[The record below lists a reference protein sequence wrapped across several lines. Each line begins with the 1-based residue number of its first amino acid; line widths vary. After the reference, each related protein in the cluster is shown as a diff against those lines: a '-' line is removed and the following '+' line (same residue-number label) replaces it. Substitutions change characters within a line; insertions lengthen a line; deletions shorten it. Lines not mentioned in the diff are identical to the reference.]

1 MSVVTI
7 KKELF
12 AELPRGIQ
20 LTLAVPVPRSR
31 PLGDVN
37 AAMLKLDMSDEE
49 IFTLV
54 DQGFLIAF
62 NISSAAESETRCV
75 RVLTKSIDLFLE
87 SRGKK
92 RLEMPWPEIFK
103 TTFGRS
109 TTHPALTGLEVKR
122 GLNCTRGHVE
132 NVAGA
137 FFKVINRAKPGRGN
151 TPSFTTASVEAWL
164 KGRQL

>member
-1 MSVVTI
+1 MSLIAI

-20 LTLAVPVPRSR
+20 LTLAVPVQRVR

-37 AAMLKLDMSDEE
+37 AAMLTLDMSDEE
-49 IFTLV
+49 IFKLV
-54 DQGFLIAF
+54 DLGYLIAF
-62 NISSAAESETRCV
+62 NISAADDRETRCV
-75 RVLTKSIDLFLE
+75 RILTKSIELFRE
-87 SRGKK
+87 ARGRK
-92 RLEMPWPEIFK
+92 RLELEWPEIFK
-103 TTFGRS
+103 TIFGRA

-132 NVAGA
+132 NLGRE
-137 FFKVINRAKPGRGN
+137 FFKIINAAKPGRGN

-164 KGRQL
+164 KGRML